1 MTDERI
7 HGRQLQA
14 PEFVDDDGSAD
25 PALRLALS
33 AYAQG
38 VATGGDVLEA
48 LVATRVL
55 VPVVAVLEQSETTA
69 DGLRVDKESS
79 MATVT
84 LQRPDGSRA
93 LLAFTG
99 TASMAAWRTDAR
111 PVAVPARRA
120 AQAAL
125 AEGAA
130 ALLVDVAGPRPF
142 AVEGVELRSLAF
154 AERAGVALPDDPD
167 VGAAVAAVV
176 ADEPAVLGALLA
188 GAVTQAAPPAP
199 DPTGL
204 RVTLVVRT
212 AIGPEQFRALVP
224 RVTQALARDLV
235 LRSRV
240 VGALQVAVVP
250 PGQEPE
256 GATSVFVRG

>member
-1 MTDERI
+1 M
-7 HGRQLQA
+7 
-14 PEFVDDDGSAD
+14 
-25 PALRLALS
+25 
-33 AYAQG
+33 
-38 VATGGDVLEA
+38 
-48 LVATRVL
+48 
-55 VPVVAVLEQSETTA
+55 
-69 DGLRVDKESS
+69 
-79 MATVT
+79 
-84 LQRPDGSRA
+84 
-93 LLAFTG
+93 
-99 TASMAAWRTDAR
+99 
-111 PVAVPARRA
+111 
-120 AQAAL
+120 
-125 AEGAA
+125 
-130 ALLVDVAGPRPF
+130 DVAGPRPF

-167 VGAAVAAVV
+167 VGAAVASVV
-176 ADEPAVLGALLA
+176 ADEPAVVGALLA
-188 GAVTQAAPPAP
+188 GAVTQAAPPEP